1 LRVCSHS
8 YYALRLLEVGM
19 IKSTL
24 RPLIVQGTDWRFLDE
39 LEKELKG

>member
-1 LRVCSHS
+1 M
-8 YYALRLLEVGM
+8 YYALRLLEAGM

-24 RPLIVQGTDWRFLDE
+24 RPLIVQGTDGRFLDE